1 MHTKRMP
8 QHPLFNDIN
17 KNQRTH
23 ISFKLKKHANE
34 LTYEM
39 TCGKSSAKV

>member
-17 KNQRTH
+17 KNQRNT
-23 ISFKLKKHANE
+23 LVNKKGTPCAEETVKNF
-34 LTYEM
+34 
-39 TCGKSSAKV
+39 V